1 MDMIISPDM
10 DSAWL
15 TLKQFCA
22 IFNLTIN
29 TGLTR
34 DKNHYASIR
43 GLDIQRDCVAE
54 GAVGFGTTRK
64 EALAELAKKLSSGP
78 IVGRNYNGPKWTI
91 EVRP

>member
-1 MDMIISPDM
+1 MDMIISPDI

-29 TGLTR
+29 VGITQDRT
-34 DKNHYASIR
+34 DHYASIR
-43 GLDIQRDCVAE
+43 DLDIQRLHCTESAT
-54 GAVGFGTTRK
+54 GWGSTRE
-64 EALAELAKKLSSGP
+64 EALIDLAKVLSSGP
-78 IVGRNYNGPKWTI
+78 IIGRDRDWPHV